1 MSKVTT
7 VTKAIELN
15 LERSY
20 LVVEHIRFGL
30 GRDYLESEDS
40 YNVEYTCSEISLCI

>member
-7 VTKAIELN
+7 VIRAIGLN

-20 LVVEHIRFGL
+20 LVVEHVGFALLRRAYF
-30 GRDYLESEDS
+30 DS
-40 YNVEYTCSEISLCI
+40 